1 MSTSNRINAYK
12 KRMTINSG
20 HTEKVIPSRQKSRET
35 DRNLTYCEWGQNQ
48 SHKSNDRRITRDVGS
63 IVNKYRDIWDAMSHG
78 ICQGSMD
85 WMDQMFPDRHIP
97 LEQRLHPL
105 RKDYWNKSL
114 EEKRLHQLE
123 KATHYGMNSIES
135 THIYNFYDSPRVR
148 KTISKVKQAVSR
160 DTKKRYR

>member
-63 IVNKYRDIWDAMSHG
+63 IVNKY
-78 ICQGSMD
+78 
-85 WMDQMFPDRHIP
+85 
-97 LEQRLHPL
+97 
-105 RKDYWNKSL
+105 WNKSF